1 MLEFL
6 PDIGVINT
14 RKLKVRFTMHHGRV
28 ISIISR
34 NISWDSARD
43 ALNFSLFLDLDY
55 NSLIQTTPKIH
66 PPKNAFTLKMKRA
79 KKKKKKKTQL
89 KSFKLDYVEALFSQT
104 HTISP
109 MNLYTNTLMSDIT
122 ENSFT

>member
-1 MLEFL
+1 
-6 PDIGVINT
+6 
-14 RKLKVRFTMHHGRV
+14 MHHGRV

-79 KKKKKKKTQL
+79 KIKEE
-89 KSFKLDYVEALFSQT
+89 D
-104 HTISP
+104 TIKVVQVG
-109 MNLYTNTLMSDIT
+109 LR
-122 ENSFT
+122 